1 MFNKLL
7 ESMFCF
13 ILVVEGFSLQK
24 IVKLLKEVVVSWQ
37 EVRWW
42 RWTGQ
47 NPVVQSTG
55 PIHSAFEAL
64 RIQHLGVAVE
74 KNRTRSLDQCWQ
86 HGMHFSPPS
95 HGLTECTSDPYLILS
110 LSSRLLSSLWSGFD
124 PLMHE
129 DLPSLYPPFSCLAAA
144 WPPRQRSA
152 LVLPVPLH
160 WFKIYVVCNR
170 VCFLQEV
177 LFVLWET
184 FCLFCMDGW
193 IFLPVR
199 LLAAVEPYKI
209 VLGPVKCI
217 NVGGH
222 CMCVSDWSWM
232 CEFTI
237 FSVSRWKLNC

>member
-1 MFNKLL
+1 MIKVNGAK
-7 ESMFCF
+7 SSSP
-13 ILVVEGFSLQK
+13 IHWSNSFSLWS
-24 IVKLLKEVVVSWQ
+24 VAYPAFRCCRGEEPHTFSWLMLAA
-37 EVRWW
+37 RD
-42 RWTGQ
+42 
-47 NPVVQSTG
+47 
-55 PIHSAFEAL
+55 AFL
-64 RIQHLGVAVE
+64 SSISR
-74 KNRTRSLDQCWQ
+74 
-86 HGMHFSPPS
+86 
-95 HGLTECTSDPYLILS
+95 TSDPYLIRS
-110 LSSRLLSSLWSGFD
+110 LSSRLLSALWSGFD
-124 PLMHE
+124 LLMHK
-129 DLPSLYPPFSCLAAA
+129 DPPSLYPPFSCLAAA

-152 LVLPVPLH
+152 LILPVPLH

-199 LLAAVEPYKI
+199 LLAAVEPYRI
-209 VLGPVKCI
+209 VLGSGKRI